1 MFLWFAFLVCAALI
15 VVSGTK
21 LSKYGDIIAEKTGMG
36 KAWVGL
42 ILMASITSLPELIN
56 GISSVTVADVPDIA
70 VGDLVGSCVFNLL
83 ILALLDPMDKSSPI
97 FSKIGQSHLL
107 SGGFGI
113 LLLGLV
119 SASVMLNGM
128 VPSIW
133 HIGLYTPAIILTY
146 IVGIRTV
153 YLYEKRG
160 ISRLVAEASA
170 RKPYDH
176 IPMRKAVVM
185 YAANALMVIAVASVL
200 PFIAGRIA
208 ETTGLGSSFMG
219 AIFVAATTSLPEI
232 VVSTS
237 AMRLGAPDLAIGNL
251 LGSNMFNIGLLALDD
266 ILYAKGPLLSHVSES
281 HAVTAMMAILMT
293 AIALIGI
300 TYKHEKKAFL
310 RFGWDSLSM
319 LALGLLNAWFVY
331 LMRGR

>member
-1 MFLWFAFLVCAALI
+1 MFLWFEFLVCAALI

-42 ILMASITSLPELIN
+42 ILMASITSLPELMT

-70 VGDLVGSCVFNLL
+70 VGDLVGACVFNLL

-107 SGGFGI
+107 SGGFGV

-119 SASVMLNGM
+119 SASVMLNRM

-133 HIGLYTPAIILTY
+133 HIGLYTPVIILTY
-146 IVGIRTV
+146 IAGIRTV

-160 ISRLVAEASA
+160 ISRLVAEVSA

-176 IPMRKAVVM
+176 IPMKKAVAM
-185 YAANALMVIAVASVL
+185 YAANALVVIVVASVI
-200 PFIAGRIA
+200 PFIAARIA
-208 ETTGLGSSFMG
+208 ETTGLGSNFMG
-219 AIFVAATTSLPEI
+219 TLFVAATTTLPEL

-266 ILYAKGPLLSHVSES
+266 IIYAKGPLLSHVSES
-281 HAVTAMMAILMT
+281 HAVTAIMAILMT

-319 LALGLLNAWFVY
+319 LALGLLNAYFVY